1 MGTRTRGLVARI
13 RSWLAPDPAV
23 DAGTEGVE
31 LLAVLR
37 RHRRQLALGGI
48 LGALLLGVPRFLRPR
63 TYTCRAVLL
72 FPAAPRAGALR
83 ALTGGGATDMP
94 SLPLMEGL
102 LSIPQPGSS
111 PETAKLI
118 LGSQRAT
125 MALVR
130 RLGLAEKW
138 ELPPEKARRKLGKAL
153 ELKVGDTGDLGIS
166 FAHPEPEL
174 AVAVVQSTIDQLTRS
189 IEELK
194 LDPAAQSVAFI
205 RKELASSEAAFARA
219 SEALVRFQRENGN
232 LPPDTLV
239 QHLGSQYGQLQTS
252 LVTAEV
258 EANTTAARAR
268 NLTSAAE
275 AMLRAAQD
283 PTGNPESLLGQLYEN
298 VVTQELKLSVLR
310 RKYADEH
317 TEVVAAQQQLE
328 QAREAL
334 QQEVQRQLAGLGQG
348 QSPFVGDAVVA
359 AAVAQAKVDGLRQAV
374 AKLRRQLDRVPER
387 QARHAHLLLDLET
400 QKARVV
406 ALRAELVKAQLF
418 ADRTGPRFVVVDPP
432 VKPVLPNPR
441 GALRMALLG
450 FILGVMGTSLALKS
464 LRTALLRLGSA
475 SPDEEPY
482 LLMSRPAGYNYYNGS
497 GRRAPRRR
505 LHHPPKGSPQQA
517 LVREEP

>member
-1 MGTRTRGLVARI
+1 M
-13 RSWLAPDPAV
+13 
-23 DAGTEGVE
+23 
-31 LLAVLR
+31 
-37 RHRRQLALGGI
+37 
-48 LGALLLGVPRFLRPR
+48 
-63 TYTCRAVLL
+63 
-72 FPAAPRAGALR
+72 
-83 ALTGGGATDMP
+83 
-94 SLPLMEGL
+94 
-102 LSIPQPGSS
+102 
-111 PETAKLI
+111 
-118 LGSQRAT
+118 
-125 MALVR
+125 
-130 RLGLAEKW
+130 
-138 ELPPEKARRKLGKAL
+138 GKAL

-317 TEVVAAQQQLE
+317 RGGGCAAT
-328 QAREAL
+328 ARAGADAL
-334 QQEVQRQLAGLGQG
+334 QQEVQRQLAGSGRAEPL
-348 QSPFVGDAVVA
+348 VGDAVVA
-359 AAVAQAKVDGLRQAV
+359 AAVAQAKVDGRA
-374 AKLRRQLDRVPER
+374 RRSRSC
-387 QARHAHLLLDLET
+387 
-400 QKARVV
+400 
-406 ALRAELVKAQLF
+406 
-418 ADRTGPRFVVVDPP
+418 G
-432 VKPVLPNPR
+432 
-441 GALRMALLG
+441 
-450 FILGVMGTSLALKS
+450 
-464 LRTALLRLGSA
+464 GS
-475 SPDEEPY
+475 ST
-482 LLMSRPAGYNYYNGS
+482 
-497 GRRAPRRR
+497 APRAAGPARS
-505 LHHPPKGSPQQA
+505 PPA
-517 LVREEP
+517 